1 MSASLVLSLFFH
13 SILNKS
19 NETLLISEYQDLVDA
34 SEAAKMVDHPWKNIV
49 QPKYRPQLI
58 FCIFIPTFQ
67 QLTGINVIMFY
78 APVLLKILGFGNDA
92 PLMSAVITG
101 VVNVV
106 ATLVSIF
113 TVDKFG
119 RRVLFLEGGAQ
130 MLICQVNYLSTIER
144 EEVA

>member
-1 MSASLVLSLFFH
+1 
-13 SILNKS
+13 
-19 NETLLISEYQDLVDA
+19 
-34 SEAAKMVDHPWKNIV
+34 
-49 QPKYRPQLI
+49 
-58 FCIFIPTFQ
+58 
-67 QLTGINVIMFY
+67 MFY

-92 PLMSAVITG
+92 SLMSAVITG